1 MSIQQTG
8 VLTFKFKG
16 FKEVCGFFHQALTFK
31 YTAAPPLWMFD
42 IIAATSA
49 SEQERRFRDAAKEEM
64 NRVDEMEGVDQLV
77 VTPPQN
83 NQLL

>member
-1 MSIQQTG
+1 MASFTKHS
-8 VLTFKFKG
+8 LLNT
-16 FKEVCGFFHQALTFK
+16 LLP
-31 YTAAPPLWMFD
+31 PPLWMFD

-77 VTPPQN
+77 VTPPKK
-83 NQLL
+83 

>member
-1 MSIQQTG
+1 
-8 VLTFKFKG
+8 
-16 FKEVCGFFHQALTFK
+16 
-31 YTAAPPLWMFD
+31 MFD

-77 VTPPQN
+77 VTPPPKIISYYN
-83 NQLL
+83 SKMHS

>member
-31 YTAAPPLWMFD
+31 YTAAPPVDVWHYCSD
-42 IIAATSA
+42 IS
-49 SEQERRFRDAAKEEM
+49 FRAGEKIQEEM
-64 NRVDEMEGVDQLV
+64 NRVGEMEGVDQLI
-77 VTPPQN
+77 VTPPPK
-83 NQLL
+83 

>member
-1 MSIQQTG
+1 
-8 VLTFKFKG
+8 
-16 FKEVCGFFHQALTFK
+16 
-31 YTAAPPLWMFD
+31 MFD

-77 VTPPQN
+77 VTPPQIISYYN
-83 NQLL
+83 SKMHT

>member
-1 MSIQQTG
+1 MASFTKHS
-8 VLTFKFKG
+8 LLNT
-16 FKEVCGFFHQALTFK
+16 LL
-31 YTAAPPLWMFD
+31 PPLWMFG

>member
-1 MSIQQTG
+1 MASFTKHS
-8 VLTFKFKG
+8 LLNT
-16 FKEVCGFFHQALTFK
+16 LL
-31 YTAAPPLWMFD
+31 PPLWMFD
-42 IIAATSA
+42 IIAATSV